1 MKRKPATRK
10 KTKSVLNRAKKK
22 KILRITVS
30 GFLFT
35 VSLTFL
41 LLYGFR
47 RYLNQNFASAL
58 SANSYSISDDNI
70 PTVSYIVAENIYAN
84 PIVLKK
90 VEFII
95 FDKLNQKVT
104 IYNIPLNSNYQL
116 PGKFGDEA
124 FSKLFALGA
133 MNATDA
139 LEAGSHLIN
148 RGVFKLFGF
157 KVDKYVLI
165 DSSEEKFFDK
175 MWHEGGSINI
185 FNLKNVSSFQNSL
198 RTDLRLSELNNLLS
212 FVNSLPG
219 DRVVDSTGTPA
230 SFNDTTEFD
239 TAIKEET
246 YESFIANDKKNIAVL
261 NGTNYNGLASFGSRV
276 VKNIG
281 GRVVAVSN
289 TERIYD
295 RSVII
300 SDDPNSVTAAFLS
313 RVFMIPNIIS
323 KSEARSFNEN
333 EIDRSDVTVIFGFDT
348 SGDLY

>member
-1 MKRKPATRK
+1 MKRKPATRR
-10 KTKSVLNRAKKK
+10 KTKSVLNRSKKK
-22 KILRITVS
+22 KLLRIVVS

-35 VSLTFL
+35 ISLTFL
-41 LLYGFR
+41 FLYGFG

-58 SANSYSISDDNI
+58 SSTSYSLSNDNI
-70 PTVSYIVAENIYAN
+70 PTVSYMVAENISAN

-95 FDKLNQKVT
+95 FDKQNQKVT
-104 IYNIPLNSNYQL
+104 IYNIPLDSNYQI
-116 PGKFGDEA
+116 PGKFGNEE

-133 MNATDA
+133 MNSKDA
-139 LEAGSHLIN
+139 LEAGTHLIN
-148 RGVFKLFGF
+148 REIFKLFGF
-157 KVDKYVLI
+157 QVDKYVLI

-175 MWHEGGSINI
+175 MWHEGGNINI
-185 FNLKNVSSFQNSL
+185 FNLKNVSTFQNSL
-198 RTDLRLSELNNLLS
+198 RTDLRLQELNGLLS
-212 FVNSLPG
+212 FVNSLPE
-219 DRVVDSTGTPA
+219 DRVVDSADTPNN
-230 SFNDTTEFD
+230 FNETSTFD
-239 TAIKEET
+239 NTIKEET

-281 GRVVAVSN
+281 GRVVAVNN
-289 TERIYD
+289 TEKLYD
-295 RSVII
+295 QSVII